1 MLPHLPFKSRLT
13 LLFCLVDD
21 FLSLLQHPLK
31 LCPQAPAKLAVASI
45 LLLQKSHL
53 EGEAALTSNNGNRA
67 YFEAHREELLE
78 QYPEHWVVIYQGQL
92 VGAASNLDQL
102 VALVDHLQ
110 DMGISISEVL
120 VEYLN
125 P

>member
-1 MLPHLPFKSRLT
+1 MLPHLPLKAKLT
-13 LLFCLVDD
+13 LLFYFVDY
-21 FLSLLQHPLK
+21 FLPTPTPISSFEFK
-31 LCPQAPAKLAVASI
+31 GEVTLAN
-45 LLLQKSHL
+45 
-53 EGEAALTSNNGNRA
+53 NNGNRA

-78 QYPEHWVVIYQGQL
+78 QYPGHWVVIYQRHI

-102 VALVDHLQ
+102 SALLDHLQ
-110 DMGISISEVL
+110 DTGISISEVL

>member
-1 MLPHLPFKSRLT
+1 MAN
-13 LLFCLVDD
+13 D
-21 FLSLLQHPLK
+21 
-31 LCPQAPAKLAVASI
+31 
-45 LLLQKSHL
+45 
-53 EGEAALTSNNGNRA
+53 NGNRA

-78 QYPEHWVVIYQGQL
+78 QYPEHWVVIHQRQL

-102 VALVDHLQ
+102 TALLDHLQ
-110 DMGISISEVL
+110 DTGISISEVL

>member
-1 MLPHLPFKSRLT
+1 M
-13 LLFCLVDD
+13 
-21 FLSLLQHPLK
+21 
-31 LCPQAPAKLAVASI
+31 AN
-45 LLLQKSHL
+45 
-53 EGEAALTSNNGNRA
+53 NNGNRA

-78 QYPEHWVVIYQGQL
+78 QYPGHWVVIYQRHI

-102 VALVDHLQ
+102 TALLDHLQ
-110 DMGISISEVL
+110 DTGISISEVL

>member
-1 MLPHLPFKSRLT
+1 
-13 LLFCLVDD
+13 
-21 FLSLLQHPLK
+21 
-31 LCPQAPAKLAVASI
+31 LA
-45 LLLQKSHL
+45 
-53 EGEAALTSNNGNRA
+53 NDNGNRA

-78 QYPEHWVVIYQGQL
+78 QYPEHWVVIHQRRL

-102 VALVDHLQ
+102 TALLDHLQ
-110 DMGISISEVL
+110 ETGISISEVL

>member
-1 MLPHLPFKSRLT
+1 LT
-13 LLFCLVDD
+13 
-21 FLSLLQHPLK
+21 
-31 LCPQAPAKLAVASI
+31 
-45 LLLQKSHL
+45 
-53 EGEAALTSNNGNRA
+53 NNNDNRA

-78 QYPEHWVVIYQGQL
+78 QYPEHWVVIYQRHL

-102 VALVDHLQ
+102 TALLDHLQ
-110 DMGISISEVL
+110 DTGISISEVL